1 MSDAYPDLFG
11 ARRSLDTQ
19 AGKIDYF
26 ALPKLSEQGIGRLEK
41 LPYSIKVLL
50 ESVLRN
56 VDDYVVN
63 KDDVSNLASWN
74 ATNPA
79 NTELPFSP
87 ARVVLQDSIWPPCVH
102 PALP

>member
-11 ARRSLDTQ
+11 ARRSLETKT
-19 AGKIDYF
+19 GKIDYF
-26 ALPKLSEQGIGRLEK
+26 ALPKLTEEGIGHLDK

-63 KDDVSNLASWN
+63 QQDVTNLASWN
-74 ATNPA
+74 AVNPA
-79 NTELPFSP
+79 NAELPFSP
-87 ARVVLQDSIWPPCVH
+87 ARVVLQDF
-102 PALP
+102 